1 MAEAGQTMSEEFKTR
16 LEEDIRRGVD
26 QKIQDAMRTA
36 KEKSSLNRGPGVT
49 GGVILVIIGSAILLD
64 HMGIVRV
71 DRIWQ
76 FWPLI
81 LIVVGL
87 VKFFKEKSAVFG
99 IGIIAIGV
107 ILQLNLLG
115 LTHFVWAD
123 LWPLAIITVGL
134 LMITSRIKMPQLPT
148 AVKAGEATPETA
160 DMLNEYA
167 VFGGVDRRVHT
178 QQFKGGTIV
187 ATFGGVKL
195 DLRTSEIEGEMATIH
210 IEALFGGVELV
221 LPERWKVSFI
231 GQNVFGAFT
240 DETRPPLPDATG
252 AAPRKVLLL
261 TGNAVFGGIN
271 VKN

>member
-1 MAEAGQTMSEEFKTR
+1 MSEEFKTR
-16 LEEDIRRGVD
+16 LAEDIRRDVD

-36 KEKSSLNRGPGVT
+36 KEKSTQNRGPGVT
-49 GGVILVIIGSAILLD
+49 GGVILVIIGTAILLD

-99 IGIIAIGV
+99 IGIIAIGA

-115 LTHFVWAD
+115 VTHFVWAD

-134 LMITSRIKMPQLPT
+134 LMITSRIKMPQLP
-148 AVKAGEATPETA
+148 AQVKACDATPGAVDT
-160 DMLNEYA
+160 LNEYA
-167 VFGGVDRRVHT
+167 VFGGVDRRVDSQH
-178 QQFKGGTIV
+178 FKGGSIV
-187 ATFGGVKL
+187 ATFGGVEL
-195 DLRTSEIEGEMATIH
+195 DFRSAEIEGEMATIN

-221 LPERWKVSFI
+221 VPERWKVSFI
-231 GQNVFGAFT
+231 GQNVFGGFT
-240 DETRPPLPDATG
+240 DETRPPLPDTTG